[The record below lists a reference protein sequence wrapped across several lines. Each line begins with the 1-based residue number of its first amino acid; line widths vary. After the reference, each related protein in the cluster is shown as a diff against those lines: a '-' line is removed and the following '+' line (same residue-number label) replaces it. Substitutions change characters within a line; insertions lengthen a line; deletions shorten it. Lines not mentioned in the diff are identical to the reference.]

1 MSEKSQNIYD
11 IIENEKG
18 EILILL
24 YEGKEAPENPS
35 YFINKREKYIRIAR
49 NSKDIVLI
57 EDIDNEYIKKIVAQ
71 PSIYVCELKY
81 DETLKEGDESEI
93 VYAYTALPKAMLKL
107 KAKEE
112 EEKTSTPQT
121 TDSPE
126 EKEAVSENE
135 KIKEKITK
143 IKENY
148 QHNKETTPAEDVNK

>member
-1 MSEKSQNIYD
+1 MSEKAQNIYD

-57 EDIDNEYIKKIVAQ
+57 EDINDENIKKISAQ
-71 PSIYVCELKY
+71 PSIYICELKY

-93 VYAYTALPKAMLKL
+93 VYAYIALPKAMLKL

-112 EEKTSTPQT
+112 KTTPSKT
-121 TDSPE
+121 TDTPE
-126 EKEAVSENE
+126 KKEPTSENE
-135 KIKEKITK
+135 KLKEKITK

-148 QHNKETTPAEDVNK
+148 QNNKETSPSKDANK